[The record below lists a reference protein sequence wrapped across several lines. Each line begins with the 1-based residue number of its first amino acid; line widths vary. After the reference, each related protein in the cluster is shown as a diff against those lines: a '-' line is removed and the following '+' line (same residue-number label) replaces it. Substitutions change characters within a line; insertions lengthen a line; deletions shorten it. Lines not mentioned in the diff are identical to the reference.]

1 MNFKLVLRVVG
12 RVLFVEC
19 AAMVLPLAAALY
31 YGESPAPF
39 AISILLLAAM
49 GVLLSLL
56 PARDRRFYAREGFFS
71 VGLI

>member
-39 AISILLLAAM
+39 AISIRLLAAM

-56 PARDRRFYAREGFFS
+56 PARDRRFYAR
-71 VGLI
+71 